1 MIPSTVMSCFPGFC
15 PAIEACSLDWKTL
28 QPEIV
33 PEENTS
39 SLDSAESSKDRAK
52 TVLVENS
59 MGPLE
64 RFVQLSWL
72 IILTNWRKFFMRLS
86 CY

>member
-1 MIPSTVMSCFPGFC
+1 MSCFPGFC
-15 PAIEACSLDWKTL
+15 PAIDACSLDWKNL
-28 QPEIV
+28 QLGVV

-39 SLDSAESSKDRAK
+39 SSDSGAK

-64 RFVQLSWL
+64 RSVQLSCL
-72 IILTNWRKFFMRLS
+72 IVI
-86 CY
+86 